1 MNISNAILWK
11 FGSGTC
17 DFMVKGGKLIWEDK
31 NISKP
36 TDSELE
42 LWETEYKSSYPLQEL
57 REKRTQLLAETD
69 YMGNS
74 DVTLSDAW
82 KTYRQALR
90 DITDTKPSVNHLTQM
105 VTNITWP
112 THEYVTDEIFKI
124 SGPFLVELVE

>member
-57 REKRTQLLAETD
+57 REKRNVLLAETD
-69 YMGNS
+69 WTGLADTALTNEK
-74 DVTLSDAW
+74 LAEW
-82 KTYRQALR
+82 KLYRQHLR
-90 DITDTKPSVNHLTQM
+90 NLPDGLDTEDKVKEA
-105 VTNITWP
+105 TWP
-112 THEYVTDEIFKI
+112 TK
-124 SGPFLVELVE
+124 PA